1 MLELF
6 KLNYNKKTDN
16 KNIKYRA
23 SNKKQDKHNP
33 STIREW
39 NNSIYVY
46 NKNAINLIP
55 QSTVLAI
62 KLIKSYFNLY
72 NYKLERE
79 IRTNRLLLRLRRL
92 SSHKIY
98 VSNGEFKHTNNKVI
112 ITLYI
117 YNRQKFNFDKKLIKS
132 FFSSWF
138 NQDLLIK
145 RWDNLLKRQLFI
157 ENKALDKLNR
167 KKYVLMNTLE
177 SQNLSKYLTIF
188 YKKLLKKSLDKFFLY
203 RCNQQ
208 LITINEYKFNYN
220 FLQFLKKYLE
230 KIFNKNVEFNLVNLK
245 RFFLNSDI
253 LSESIILKIRK
264 NRRKILKFLNTLKRK
279 VKVRNKKNYFLCFA
293 KPIINNKSLEEIVL
307 RDLKYKHI
315 TGFRIEASGRLTRRY
330 TASRSISKLRYKGN
344 LLNIDSSYKGLSS
357 LLLRN
362 NNKSNLQFTK
372 LNSKTRIGSFG
383 IKGWVSS
390 N

>member
-6 KLNYNKKTDN
+6 KLN
-16 KNIKYRA
+16 
-23 SNKKQDKHNP
+23 
-33 STIREW
+33 
-39 NNSIYVY
+39 Y

-62 KLIKSYFNLY
+62 KLIKSYFNFY
-72 NYKLERE
+72 NYRLERE

-98 VSNGEFKHTNNKVI
+98 VSNGEFKHTNDKVI

-117 YNRQKFNFDKKLIKS
+117 YNRQKFNFEKKLIKS

-145 RWDNLLKRQLFI
+145 RWDNLFKRRKSI
-157 ENKALDKLNR
+157 ENRALDKLNR
-167 KKYVLMNTLE
+167 KKYVLIHTLKL
-177 SQNLSKYLTIF
+177 QNYKNLSKYLTIF
-188 YKKLLKKSLDKFFLY
+188 YKKLLKKSLDKFFFY

-220 FLQFLKKYLE
+220 FLQFLKKNLE
-230 KIFNKNVEFNLVNLK
+230 KIYNKNVEFNLINLK

-264 NRRKILKFLNTLKRK
+264 NRRKLFKFLNNLKR
-279 VKVRNKKNYFLCFA
+279 N
-293 KPIINNKSLEEIVL
+293 
-307 RDLKYKHI
+307 
-315 TGFRIEASGRLTRRY
+315 
-330 TASRSISKLRYKGN
+330 
-344 LLNIDSSYKGLSS
+344 
-357 LLLRN
+357 
-362 NNKSNLQFTK
+362 
-372 LNSKTRIGSFG
+372 
-383 IKGWVSS
+383 
-390 N
+390 

>member
-6 KLNYNKKTDN
+6 KLNYNKKTEN
-16 KNIKYRA
+16 KKIKSRV
-23 SNKKQDKHNP
+23 SNKKHDKHHP

-98 VSNGEFKHTNNKVI
+98 VSNGEFKHTNDKVI
-112 ITLYI
+112 ITIYI

-132 FFSSWF
+132 FFSYWL

-145 RWDNLLKRQLFI
+145 RWDNLFKRRQSV
-157 ENKALDKLNR
+157 EDGALDKLNK
-167 KKYVLMNTLE
+167 KKYVLIHTLD
-177 SQNLSKYLTIF
+177 SQNYKNLSKYLTIF

-279 VKVRNKKNYFLCFA
+279 VKVRNKKNYFYQ
-293 KPIINNKSLEEIVL
+293 PIINNKLLEELVL
-307 RDLKYKHI
+307 RDIKYKHI

-383 IKGWVSS
+383 IKGWLSG